1 MKKIIIFLLIVILL
15 LLTFLVNKY
24 GIQHLILIIKRLL
37 LHFRDWIK
45 LFTNKD
51 IILREKY

>member
-37 LHFRDWIK
+37 Y
-45 LFTNKD
+45 
-51 IILREKY
+51 ILGIG